1 VSAILKLTKGD
12 TVRDSAG
19 RTGTVVGFDRDH
31 VHVAWE
37 GGMEPWLYTDDG
49 LRAHGIVKT
58 SPADAL
64 RPVARR

>member
-19 RTGTVVGFDRDH
+19 RTGTVVGFGRDY
-31 VHVAWE
+31 VAIEWS
-37 GGMEPWLYTDDG
+37 DAG
-49 LRAHGIVKT
+49 LRHTESDLLRLGIVKT